1 MAFCPEHRKWDHN
14 LLKIYIPKQ
23 DDKHPCPIHMGV
35 LPPPGQHG
43 QVTYARR
50 WISTLSPRLQ
60 ISLRP
65 QAGVVFSSNPTP
77 LPSAGWELPYGGI
90 FLYAQ
95 TWMISLWIIGLAL
108 HPENCKKDQNLHF
121 LPLSETNSTPVTFT
135 WEASPE
141 LSSSDILVNSVML
154 CLQSAEILT
163 CFLSVLFSVPFA
175 SHNVV

>member
-1 MAFCPEHRKWDHN
+1 
-14 LLKIYIPKQ
+14 
-23 DDKHPCPIHMGV
+23 MGV

-141 LSSSDILVNSVML
+141 LSSSDILVNSLML

-163 CFLSVLFSVPFA
+163 CFLFVLFSVLFA

>member
-1 MAFCPEHRKWDHN
+1 MTSIPAPFIWEDSHPRSSMAKWLTPGAGFQLFRPGYKSPSDH
-14 LLKIYIPKQ
+14 KQ
-23 DDKHPCPIHMGV
+23 E
-35 LPPPGQHG
+35 LF
-43 QVTYARR
+43 
-50 WISTLSPRLQ
+50 L
-60 ISLRP
+60 
-65 QAGVVFSSNPTP
+65 VVFGSNPTP

-121 LPLSETNSTPVTFT
+121 LPLSETNSNPVTFT